1 MDKKNRLNKK
11 LLSLLLLSFIVA
23 IVGISL
29 FVKSNSNSVDK
40 NALTPQQDS
49 IQQTSPSLSNETK
62 HEEDQDK
69 HDSAPAATTSAA
81 APSVLPENQ
90 QKALNLYDQG
100 LKLYYNRQFTS
111 ALNLFDQALS
121 LDPNCYQAINGKG
134 AAYAFL
140 GRYDEGI
147 ALIKHALELKP
158 DFVYGQF
165 NLGLANELAGRWN
178 EAIDAYHSAINLDS
192 KDVWSYYG
200 IASIYGRQGNTDK
213 VIEYLQQAINLQPDV
228 KETAKEE
235 KDFNPVKNDPR
246 FKALVK

>member
-1 MDKKNRLNKK
+1 MDIKCKLNQKI
-11 LLSLLLLSFIVA
+11 LSLLLLSFVVI

-29 FVKSNSNSVDK
+29 FVKSNSNSVEK
-40 NALTPQQDS
+40 NENS
-49 IQQTSPSLSNETK
+49 IQQTSSSLSNETK
-62 HEEDQDK
+62 HEEDQNK
-69 HDSAPAATTSAA
+69 HDSGTAATTSTAT
-81 APSVLPENQ
+81 PSVLPENQ

-100 LKLYYNRQFTS
+100 LKLYYNRQFS
-111 ALNLFDQALS
+111 PALGLFNQALS

-134 AAYAFL
+134 ATYAFL

-147 ALIKHALELKP
+147 ALIKQALELKP
-158 DFVYGQF
+158 DFVYGHF
-165 NLGLANELAGRWN
+165 NLGLANELAGRWT